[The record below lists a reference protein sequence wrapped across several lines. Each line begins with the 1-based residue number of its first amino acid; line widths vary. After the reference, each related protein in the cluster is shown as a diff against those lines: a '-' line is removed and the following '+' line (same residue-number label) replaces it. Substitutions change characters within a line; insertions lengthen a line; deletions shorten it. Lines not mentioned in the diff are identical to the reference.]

1 MIADFAFFIHSKERG
16 KRMTVQFI
24 LGANPNVKRETM
36 INHIHQH
43 LEEKPTAQIIY
54 LIPDNVKY
62 EAEMMVLEQF
72 KQNSGQKIAGMINL
86 QVFSFSRLAWYLL
99 QDKAIYQQ
107 PQLTESGLA
116 MLLTKIIKEEEAE
129 LSIYRGASQE
139 RGFIQRLITLFSE
152 FRNGKIHPDDLA
164 SILQATTAEM
174 TGGDFQRKIADIT
187 HLYQKYNE
195 ALAGSYL
202 EREDLYTELINL
214 IENEQNLFRDV
225 TIYVDHYEHFSAQEL
240 ELLTVLA
247 KNSKQL
253 LISLTLTPAAVKME
267 TDYNNLFYRPL
278 TTYQQLK
285 QTFQEQGVK
294 ILADYVIEPQP
305 KKQNKRTDLESLRAY
320 WLQSNEAMTHA
331 AGAMYRQEAYNQ
343 IEIWET
349 EDVDAEVLHLA
360 STMQQLVASGEYRYK
375 DFQIMARNLEN
386 YELSVAAIFNE
397 NQIPFFIDEKES
409 MAQHPL
415 LEFLVSLFSLK
426 KRYYRLNDILRFLR
440 TELLVPGISEIE
452 WMEDDELA
460 VQNSLAEY
468 EDTVKKWREQID
480 VTENVTLAFG
490 YEGSDWV
497 KDDNWHYSRFH
508 LEADDEQPEEE
519 RVMEEQAN
527 EVREWFRTE
536 IISFVESLDE
546 LETNADLAEALYH
559 FMDGCGVMA
568 NLSFWRQQLIAA
580 GQLGEAEKHE
590 QAWETFVSLLDE
602 FVEVLGEEPWDLD
615 SFIVIMEAGFEE
627 ACYSMVPPTIDQ
639 VLITNYD
646 LPKIQA
652 KKVVFLIGLT
662 DTELP
667 QVQENQSLLTDEDRE
682 VVEASLTEDKYLAV
696 SGMESMANEPFGFYL
711 AILQASEKIY
721 LTYPSTDQEH
731 KESRMSPYLTRI
743 QEGLGLKPKVKYGNA
758 ISLGAPV
765 TDPFA
770 YLPFLVSADQA
781 FAQLLISLRQALDQ
795 GVQPAPFWNEL
806 FKELFDPTDNRQ
818 RQVFNSLH
826 YKNIPVPLTEELATE
841 LYGKDLH
848 LSVSQLESFYTDP
861 YSHFLMYGLRLKE
874 RQLQELTPLASGN
887 FYHEALDL
895 ISQELIQS
903 GRDLASLSTQ
913 EINAV
918 TKDIFQHLFH
928 LNKYRL
934 AQSSKRMNFI
944 FRQLAKTVQQLV
956 QAMVY
961 QAKRSHFRPAKTELV
976 FGQLGTEQGIQG
988 LSFALKDQRQLRLRG
1003 KIDRVDSFKK
1013 DGQLY
1018 AGVVDYKSSATN
1030 FNYQNIYH
1038 GLMLQMVTYLDTVL
1052 TFSKEVFGEEALGIG
1067 AFYSTIT
1074 NPFTDLQDLGT
1085 KDLDLKRLEQYK
1097 YKGLIVKRE
1106 EVLAAADKI
1115 LEPKE
1120 ISPVYP
1126 VRLLASGKY
1135 SDVETL
1141 TEEELAWLIQFN
1153 RELIVN
1159 AGNQI
1164 ISGKNTLR
1172 PYDRRQAKVF
1182 TPSVDG
1188 PYRAISQFDALL
1200 KENNY
1205 QEVEPMN
1212 QKQFFAFL
1220 KQKYDSEQEE
1230 NL

>member
-1 MIADFAFFIHSKERG
+1 MA
-16 KRMTVQFI
+16 VQFI

-36 INHIHQH
+36 INHIYQH
-43 LEEKPTAQIIY
+43 LEEKPTAQIVY

-72 KQNSGQKIAGMINL
+72 KKNSGQKIAGMIDL
-86 QVFSFSRLAWYLL
+86 QIFSFSRLAWYLL
-99 QDKAIYQQ
+99 QDKAIYQH

-116 MLLTKIIKEEEAE
+116 MLLTKIIKEEEDE

-152 FRNGKIHPDDLA
+152 FRNGKIHPDDLED
-164 SILQATTAEM
+164 ILQATTAEN
-174 TGGDFQRKIADIT
+174 TGQDFQRKIADIS
-187 HLYQKYNE
+187 HLYEKYDQ

-202 EREDLYTELINL
+202 EREDLYTELIEL
-214 IENEQNLFRDV
+214 IETEQNLFRDV

-253 LISLTLTPAAVKME
+253 LISLTLTPAAVNMPE
-267 TDYNNLFYRPL
+267 DFNNLFYRPL
-278 TTYQQLK
+278 KTYHQLK
-285 QTFQEQGVK
+285 QTFQGQGVK
-294 ILADYVIEPQP
+294 VLADYIIEP
-305 KKQNKRTDLESLRAY
+305 KQKNHDEHTDLDYLREY
-320 WLQSNEAMTHA
+320 WVQSNDSMTYVS
-331 AGAMYRQEAYNQ
+331 GEMYQNVSYEQ

-360 STMQQLVASGEYRYK
+360 GTIQQLVASGEYRYK

-386 YELSVAAIFNE
+386 YELSVEVTFNE
-397 NQIPFFIDEKES
+397 NKIPFFIDEKES

-415 LEFLVSLFSLK
+415 LEFLISLFSLK
-426 KRYYRLNDILRFLR
+426 KRYYRLNDILRLLR
-440 TELLVPGISEIE
+440 TELLVPGVSEIE
-452 WMEDDELA
+452 WMEEDEIT
-460 VQNSLAEY
+460 VQNSLAQY
-468 EDTVKKWREQID
+468 EEIAKKWREQID
-480 VTENVTLAFG
+480 VTENVALAFG

-497 KDDNWHYSRFH
+497 NEEDWHYSRFH
-508 LEADDEQPEEE
+508 LEENDEQPEEE

-527 EVREWFRTE
+527 EVRAWFRTE
-536 IISFVESLDE
+536 VISFVESLDE
-546 LETNADLAEALYH
+546 LQTNADLAEALYH
-559 FMDGCGVMA
+559 FMERCGIMA
-568 NLSFWRQQLIAA
+568 NLSLWRTQLIAA

-602 FVEVLGEEPWDLD
+602 FVEVLGEEPWDID
-615 SFIVIMEAGFEE
+615 GFIAIMEAGFEE

-711 AILQASEKIY
+711 AMLQASEKIY
-721 LTYPSTDQEH
+721 FTYPSTDQEH

-743 QEGLGLKPKVKYGNA
+743 KEGLGLEINVKYGNA
-758 ISLGAPV
+758 ISLGDEV

-770 YLPFLVSADQA
+770 YLPFLVSADHA
-781 FAQLLISLRQALDQ
+781 FAQLVISLRQALDQ

-818 RQVFNSLH
+818 RLVFNSLH
-826 YKNIPVPLTEELATE
+826 YKNIPVPLTEELAAE
-841 LYGKDLH
+841 LYGKDLY

-861 YSHFLMYGLRLKE
+861 YSHFLIYGLRLQE
-874 RQLQELTPLASGN
+874 RPMLELTPLASGN
-887 FYHEALDL
+887 FSHDALDL
-895 ISQELIQS
+895 ISQQLIQS
-903 GRDLASLSTQ
+903 ERDLASLSEK
-913 EINAV
+913 EINQI
-918 TKDIFQHLFH
+918 TKDIFQHLFR

-934 AQSSKRMNFI
+934 AHSSKRMNFI
-944 FRQLAKTVQQLV
+944 FRQLSKTVHQMIH
-956 QAMVY
+956 AMVY
-961 QAKRSHFRPAKTELV
+961 QAKRSQFRPAKTELL
-976 FGQLGTEQGIQG
+976 FGQLGNKQGIRG
-988 LSFALKDQRQLRLRG
+988 LSFDLKDQRQLRLRG

-1013 DGQLY
+1013 GGQLY
-1018 AGVVDYKSSATN
+1018 AGVVDYKSSATT

-1052 TFSKEVFGEEALGIG
+1052 TFSEEVFGENALGIG
-1067 AFYSTIT
+1067 AFYSTIN
-1074 NPFTDLQDLGT
+1074 NPFTDLQEVGT
-1085 KDLDLKRLEQYK
+1085 KELELKKLEQYK
-1097 YKGLIVKRE
+1097 YKGLIVKRD
-1106 EVLAAADKI
+1106 EVLAAADTI

-1141 TEEELAWLIQFN
+1141 TEEELSWLIQFN

-1205 QEVEPMN
+1205 QEVESMN

-1220 KQKYDSEQEE
+1220 KEKYGSKQEDH
-1230 NL
+1230 L